1 MCRRRQAASASGLL
15 SQRTSEDCSSHG
27 VRGNFL
33 TESFLN
39 FCVNT
44 FKDGPMRGVAKGLR
58 TVVSERFGAE
68 AIKGWIINLSSLRLF
83 IISTFLCFDCC
94 VFHREEAG

>member
-1 MCRRRQAASASGLL
+1 M
-15 SQRTSEDCSSHG
+15 
-27 VRGNFL
+27 

-39 FCVNT
+39 LCVNT

-68 AIKGWIINLSSLRLF
+68 AIKGWMVNLSYSDMRHHY
-83 IISTFLCFDCC
+83 
-94 VFHREEAG
+94 VH

>member
-1 MCRRRQAASASGLL
+1 ML
-15 SQRTSEDCSSHG
+15 
-27 VRGNFL
+27 
-33 TESFLN
+33 
-39 FCVNT
+39 
-44 FKDGPMRGVAKGLR
+44 RGVAEGLR

-68 AIKGWIINLSSLRLF
+68 AIKGWIINLSSLGLF